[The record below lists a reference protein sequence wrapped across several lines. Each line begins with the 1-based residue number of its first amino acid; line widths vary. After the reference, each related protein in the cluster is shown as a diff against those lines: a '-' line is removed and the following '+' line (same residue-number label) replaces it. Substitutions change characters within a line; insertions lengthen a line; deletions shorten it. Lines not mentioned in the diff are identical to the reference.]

1 MRDFEQWFTT
11 FTDSIYTY
19 NFFID
24 FDKVYSNIDKIKI
37 ELNILNSL
45 IGSSNI
51 EDDFRSLIHKYPETL
66 KCIPILLAIRQAE
79 LIFNDNNGEN
89 KINFQIYDESNIDNY
104 IKFMNK
110 TGLFNLLKEAKIN
123 SLLDYITG
131 VEVGLD
137 SNARKNR
144 TGKVMENLVESY
156 IKKAN
161 LKYYSQ
167 INTTYINDN
176 FNIDLSQIITNA
188 EKRFDFVILNNSKI
202 YAVEVNFYNSSGSKL
217 NETARS
223 YKEIASEI
231 KNIKNFTFIW
241 ITDGAGWKNAKNT
254 LRETFNSMQHI
265 YNLNDL
271 KNNVLQKIIK

>member
-1 MRDFEQWFTT
+1 
-11 FTDSIYTY
+11 
-19 NFFID
+19 
-24 FDKVYSNIDKIKI
+24 
-37 ELNILNSL
+37 
-45 IGSSNI
+45 
-51 EDDFRSLIHKYPETL
+51 
-66 KCIPILLAIRQAE
+66 
-79 LIFNDNNGEN
+79 
-89 KINFQIYDESNIDNY
+89 
-104 IKFMNK
+104 MNK

-167 INTTYINDN
+167 VNTTYINDN

>member
-1 MRDFEQWFTT
+1 MREFDKWFNT
-11 FTDSIYTY
+11 FTKSIYTY
-19 NFFID
+19 DFFTD
-24 FDKVYSNIDKIKI
+24 FDKIYSNIDEIKI

-45 IGSSNI
+45 IGSKNI
-51 EDDFRSLIHKYPETL
+51 EDDFKNILYKYPETL
-66 KCIPILLAIRQAE
+66 KCIPILLAIRQTE
-79 LIFNDNNGEN
+79 LIINDNKGEN
-89 KINFQIYDESNIDNY
+89 KLNFQADDKNNIDNY
-104 IKFMNK
+104 SKFMKK
-110 TGLFNLLKEAKIN
+110 TGLFKLLSNAKIN

-161 LKYYSQ
+161 YKYYTQ
-167 INTTYINDN
+167 VNTTYINNN

-188 EKRFDFVILNNSKI
+188 EKRLDFIILNNNKI
-202 YAVEVNFYNSSGSKL
+202 YALEVNFYNSGGSKL

-241 ITDGAGWKNAKNT
+241 ITDGAGWKSAKNN
-254 LRETFNSMQHI
+254 LKETFNSMQHI
-265 YNLNDL
+265 YNINDL
-271 KNNVLQKIIK
+271 KNNILQKIIK

>member
-1 MRDFEQWFTT
+1 MREFDKWFNT
-11 FTDSIYTY
+11 FTKSIYTY
-19 NFFID
+19 DFFTD
-24 FDKVYSNIDKIKI
+24 FDKIYSNIDEIKI

-45 IGSSNI
+45 IGSKNI
-51 EDDFRSLIHKYPETL
+51 EDDFKNILYKYPETL
-66 KCIPILLAIRQAE
+66 KCIPILLAIRQTE
-79 LIFNDNNGEN
+79 LIINDNKGEN
-89 KINFQIYDESNIDNY
+89 KLNFQAYDKNNIDNY
-104 IKFMNK
+104 SKFMKK
-110 TGLFNLLKEAKIN
+110 TGLFKLLSKAKIN

-137 SNARKNR
+137 SNTRKNR

-161 LKYYSQ
+161 YRYYTQ
-167 INTTYINDN
+167 VNTTYINNN

-188 EKRFDFVILNNSKI
+188 EKRLDFIILNNNKI
-202 YAVEVNFYNSSGSKL
+202 YALEVNFYNSGGSKL

-241 ITDGAGWKNAKNT
+241 ITDGAGWKSAKNN
-254 LRETFNSMQHI
+254 LKETFNSMQHI
-265 YNLNDL
+265 YNINDL
-271 KNNVLQKIIK
+271 KNNILQKIIK

>member
-202 YAVEVNFYNSSGSKL
+202 YAVEVNFYSS
-217 NETARS
+217 
-223 YKEIASEI
+223 I
-231 KNIKNFTFIW
+231 FI
-241 ITDGAGWKNAKNT
+241 I
-254 LRETFNSMQHI
+254 
-265 YNLNDL
+265 
-271 KNNVLQKIIK
+271 